1 MLDSHLGVPDAV
13 PEADAWRTG
22 SYLASMD
29 RALLLFDFDP
39 AGSVL
44 STNANFLAA
53 MGYASDEA
61 LTLRHDMLCDSMDE
75 GKGIASA
82 EQIWA
87 RLRRGEHF
95 SGTCRYRRR
104 NGGALWIEATY
115 LPQINPAGEVER
127 ISVVSRKS
135 IADAERQ
142 EEVRLL
148 LLGINE
154 TGNAVA
160 VSGPD
165 GRIVYVNE
173 GFHRMLGFGRADAVN
188 QELGE
193 LLAGGRPDGGTREEL
208 DRRIA
213 CREGYHKDVLVYDRA
228 GKPLWVSVMAN
239 SVFDERGTLVNVV
252 DVLTDITPTKVHE
265 VLQRRVLQAM
275 VNEASVT
282 EVMNMVC
289 REVER
294 LAPEVLTTVLRV
306 DDAGRLRPLAA
317 PSLPPA
323 FSDALDGEPI
333 GPQCGA
339 CGTSAFLGR
348 PVIVP
353 DIATDPLWD
362 GYRHLPLPD
371 DIKSCWSSPIK
382 SSDGRVIG
390 TFGFYFRERRLP
402 DDFHH
407 RLVDVCVY
415 LCALAL
421 EREEARA
428 RIRQL
433 AFYDELTGL
442 PNRNLL
448 LAQSEQAI
456 ARAEAERKRVAVL
469 FLDLDRFKQVN
480 DTLGHPIGD
489 ALLREVALRLRR
501 LARATDIV
509 GRLSGDEFVM
519 LLPDFEHG
527 RLTAAAE
534 HILVALAQP
543 FGVGGITLNPSV
555 SIGISVFPENGR
567 DMDTLLRHADMAMYQ
582 AKTAGRNRIS
592 FFSAEM
598 NRQAQERLAL
608 EAALRDALEGRA
620 LRLHYQPQV
629 GLRNGSLYGVEALAR
644 WRHPTLGEISPARF
658 VPLAEECGLIGD
670 LGDWA
675 LREACSQLATWRHN
689 GLRVPSVSVNLS
701 ATNFHNLNLPRMI
714 AATLAEFGLA
724 PGDLMLEITEGV
736 VLDATAG
743 TLRTIAELHR
753 LGVRLSMDDFGTG
766 YSSLGHLRRLIVD
779 ELKLDRSFVQG
790 LESDD
795 AARALTSAVIRIGES
810 LSLPVVAEGIE
821 NEEQRRFLI
830 EQGCAVGTSGS
841 LNARAGRVPPLCR
854 SRQAAP
860 LGARGPAP
868 LHAFPTGCQSR
879 QFVPI

>member
-1 MLDSHLGVPDAV
+1 MLDSYPGVTGERPQGA
-13 PEADAWRTG
+13 AWHSGT
-22 SYLASMD
+22 YLAAMD
-29 RALLLFDFDP
+29 RALLLFDFDS
-39 AGSVL
+39 AGSL
-44 STNANFLAA
+44 LNANANFLAL
-53 MGYASDEA
+53 MGYAREEA
-61 LTLRHDMLCDSMDE
+61 LDLRHDMLCDSMDE
-75 GKGIASA
+75 GKGIVGG
-82 EQIWA
+82 EQVWA
-87 RLRRGEHF
+87 RLLGGKHF
-95 SGTCRYRRR
+95 TGTCRYRKRD
-104 NGGALWIEATY
+104 GGFVWIEATY
-115 LPQINPAGEVER
+115 MPIADESGEVVR
-127 ISVVSRKS
+127 ISIISRKS
-135 IADAERQ
+135 IADADRQ
-142 EEVRLL
+142 EEIRLL

-160 VSGPD
+160 VSGRD
-165 GRIVYVNE
+165 GRIVFVND
-173 GFHRMLGFGRADAVN
+173 GFQRMLGFSRADAVN

-193 LLAGGRPDGGTREEL
+193 LLAGGRADGGTHEEL
-208 DRRIA
+208 GRRIA

-228 GKPLWVSVMAN
+228 GRPLWVSVMAN
-239 SVFDERGTLVNVV
+239 SVFDERGALVNIV

-275 VNEASVT
+275 VNEASVV

-294 LAPEVLTTVLRV
+294 LAPEVAASVLRV
-306 DDAGRLRPLAA
+306 DDAGLLRPLAA
-317 PSLPPA
+317 PSLPQA
-323 FSDALDGEPI
+323 YGEALDGVAI
-333 GPQCGA
+333 GPQVGA

-353 DIATDPLWD
+353 DISTDPLWD
-362 GYRHLPLPD
+362 DYRHLPLPE
-371 DIKSCWSSPIK
+371 DIKACWSSPIK

-390 TFGFYFRERRLP
+390 TFAFYFRERRLP

-448 LAQSEQAI
+448 LAQAEQAI
-456 ARAEAERKRVAVL
+456 ARAEPERKRVAVL

-489 ALLREVALRLRR
+489 ALLRDVAQRLRR
-501 LARATDIV
+501 LARASDIV

-519 LLPDFEHG
+519 LMPDFEHG

-534 HILVALAQP
+534 HVLVALAQP
-543 FGVGGITLNPSV
+543 FSVGGITLNPSV

-608 EAALRDALEGRA
+608 EAALRDALEDKA

-629 GLRNGSLYGVEALAR
+629 GLEDGHLYGVEALAR
-644 WRHPTLGEISPARF
+644 WRHPALGDISPARF

-675 LREACSQLATWRHN
+675 VREACSQLAVWRAK
-689 GLRVPSVSVNLS
+689 GLQVPSVSVNLS

-714 AATLAEFGLA
+714 ETTLAEFGLA
-724 PGDLMLEITEGV
+724 AADLMLEITEGV

-810 LSLPVVAEGIE
+810 LSLPVVAEGVE

-830 EQGCAVGTSGS
+830 EQGCA
-841 LNARAGRVPPLCR
+841 AGQGFLFSPPLPA
-854 SRQAAP
+854 SD
-860 LGARGPAP
+860 LEEWLRGRP
-868 LHAFPTGCQSR
+868 
-879 QFVPI
+879 

>member
-1 MLDSHLGVPDAV
+1 MLDTQASVSSAGPQGAAWH
-13 PEADAWRTG
+13 ADN
-22 SYLASMD
+22 YLASMD
-29 RALLLFDFDP
+29 RALLLFDFDTDG
-39 AGSVL
+39 AL
-44 STNANFLAA
+44 LNANANFLAA
-53 MGYASDEA
+53 VGYTLDEA
-61 LTLRHDMLCDSMDE
+61 LLLRHDMLCDSVDD
-75 GKGIASA
+75 GKGIASG
-82 EQIWA
+82 EQVWA
-87 RLRRGEHF
+87 RLRRGVHF
-95 SGTCRYRRR
+95 SGTCRYRMKD
-104 NGGALWIEATY
+104 GGSLWIEATY
-115 LPQINPAGEVER
+115 LPLPGVDGLTARV
-127 ISVVSRKS
+127 SVVSRKS

-142 EEVRLL
+142 EEIRLL

-160 VSGPD
+160 VSGSD
-165 GRIVYVNE
+165 GRIVYVND
-173 GFHRMLGFGRADAVN
+173 GFQRMLGFARGDALQ

-213 CREGYHKDVLVYDRA
+213 CREGFHKDVLVYDRC

-239 SVFDERGTLVNVV
+239 SVFDDRGTLVNIV

-275 VNEASVT
+275 VNEASVV

-294 LAPEVLTTVLRV
+294 LAPEVAASVLRV
-306 DDAGRLRPLAA
+306 DDTGHLRPLAA
-317 PSLPPA
+317 PSMPEA
-323 FSDALDGEPI
+323 YSNALDGVKI
-333 GPQCGA
+333 GPQVGA

-362 GYRHLPLPD
+362 DYRHLPLPD
-371 DIKSCWSSPIK
+371 DIKACWSSPIK

-448 LAQSEQAI
+448 LAQAEQAI
-456 ARAEAERKRVAVL
+456 ARAEPERKRVAVL

-480 DTLGHPIGD
+480 DTLGHPVGD
-489 ALLREVALRLRR
+489 ALLRDVAQRLRR
-501 LARATDIV
+501 LARASDIV

-519 LLPDFEHG
+519 LMPDFEHG

-534 HILVALAQP
+534 HVLVALAQP
-543 FGVGGITLNPSV
+543 FTVGGITLNPSV

-608 EAALRDALEGRA
+608 EAALRDALEAKA

-629 GLRNGSLYGVEALAR
+629 GLKNGSLYGVEALAR
-644 WRHPTLGEISPARF
+644 WRHPTLGDISPVRF

-675 LREACSQLATWRHN
+675 LREACSQLAIWRNN

-724 PGDLMLEITEGV
+724 PADLMLEITEGV

-810 LSLPVVAEGIE
+810 LSLPVVAEGVE

-830 EQGCAVGTSGS
+830 EQGCA
-841 LNARAGRVPPLCR
+841 AGQGFLFSPPLP
-854 SRQAAP
+854 AEE
-860 LGARGPAP
+860 LEEWLRG
-868 LHAFPTGCQSR
+868 R
-879 QFVPI
+879 

>member
-1 MLDSHLGVPDAV
+1 MLDSYPGVTGERPQGA
-13 PEADAWRTG
+13 AWHSGT
-22 SYLASMD
+22 YLAAMD

-39 AGSVL
+39 AGSL
-44 STNANFLAA
+44 LNANANFLAL
-53 MGYASDEA
+53 MGYAREEA
-61 LTLRHDMLCDSMDE
+61 LDLRHDMLCDSMDE
-75 GKGIASA
+75 GKGIVGG
-82 EQIWA
+82 EQVWA
-87 RLRRGEHF
+87 RLLGGKHF
-95 SGTCRYRRR
+95 TGTCRYRKRD
-104 NGGALWIEATY
+104 GGFVWIEATY
-115 LPQINPAGEVER
+115 MPIADESGEVVR
-127 ISVVSRKS
+127 ISIISRKS
-135 IADAERQ
+135 IADADRQ
-142 EEVRLL
+142 EEIRLL

-160 VSGPD
+160 VSGRD
-165 GRIVYVNE
+165 GRIVFVND
-173 GFHRMLGFGRADAVN
+173 GFQRMLGFSRADAVN
-188 QELGE
+188 QDLGE
-193 LLAGGRPDGGTREEL
+193 LLAGGRADGGTHEEL
-208 DRRIA
+208 GRRIA

-228 GKPLWVSVMAN
+228 GRPLWVSVMAN
-239 SVFDERGTLVNVV
+239 SVFDERGALANIV

-275 VNEASVT
+275 VNEASVV

-294 LAPEVLTTVLRV
+294 LAPEVAASVLRV
-306 DDAGRLRPLAA
+306 DDAGLLRPLAA
-317 PSLPPA
+317 PSLPQA
-323 FSDALDGEPI
+323 YGEALDGVAI
-333 GPQCGA
+333 GPQVGA

-353 DIATDPLWD
+353 DISTDPLWD
-362 GYRHLPLPD
+362 DYRHLPLPE
-371 DIKSCWSSPIK
+371 DIKACWSSPIK

-390 TFGFYFRERRLP
+390 TFAFYFRERRLP

-448 LAQSEQAI
+448 LAQAEQAI
-456 ARAEAERKRVAVL
+456 ARAEPERKRVAVL

-489 ALLREVALRLRR
+489 ALLRDVAQRLRR
-501 LARATDIV
+501 LARASDIV

-519 LLPDFEHG
+519 LMPDFEHG

-534 HILVALAQP
+534 HVLVALAQP
-543 FGVGGITLNPSV
+543 FSVGGITLNPSV

-608 EAALRDALEGRA
+608 EAALRDALEDKA

-629 GLRNGSLYGVEALAR
+629 GLEDGHLYGVEALAR
-644 WRHPTLGEISPARF
+644 WRHPALGDISPARF

-675 LREACSQLATWRHN
+675 VREACSQLAVWRAK
-689 GLRVPSVSVNLS
+689 GLQVPSVSVNLS

-714 AATLAEFGLA
+714 ETTLAEFGLA
-724 PGDLMLEITEGV
+724 AADLMLEITEGV

-810 LSLPVVAEGIE
+810 LSLPVVAEGVE

-830 EQGCAVGTSGS
+830 EQGCA
-841 LNARAGRVPPLCR
+841 AGQGFLFSPPLP
-854 SRQAAP
+854 AGD
-860 LGARGPAP
+860 LEEWLRGRP
-868 LHAFPTGCQSR
+868 
-879 QFVPI
+879 

>member
-1 MLDSHLGVPDAV
+1 MLDSHPGLSAAGPQGA
-13 PEADAWRTG
+13 AWSTG
-22 SYLASMD
+22 NYLTSMD
-29 RALLLFDFDP
+29 RALLLFDFDV
-39 AGSVL
+39 AGFL
-44 STNANFLAA
+44 SNANENFLAA
-53 MGYASDEA
+53 VEYSREEA
-61 LTLRHDMLCDSMDE
+61 LALRHDMLCDSLDE
-75 GKGIASA
+75 GKGIVGG
-82 EQIWA
+82 EQVWA
-87 RLRRGEHF
+87 RLLGGGHF
-95 SGTCRYRRR
+95 SGTCRYRTKA
-104 NGGALWIEATY
+104 GGFLWIEATY
-115 LPQINPAGEVER
+115 LPIRDEAGEVAR
-127 ISVVSRKS
+127 ITVISRRS

-142 EEVRLL
+142 EEIRLL

-160 VSGPD
+160 VSGRD
-165 GRIVYVNE
+165 GRVVYVND
-173 GFHRMLGFGRADAVN
+173 GFQRMLGFSRGDAVD

-193 LLAGGRPDGGTREEL
+193 LLAGGRQDGGTREEL

-228 GKPLWVSVMAN
+228 GRPLWVSVMAN
-239 SVFDERGTLVNVV
+239 SVFDDRGALVNIV

-275 VNEASVT
+275 VNEASVV

-294 LAPEVLTTVLRV
+294 LAPEVAASVLRV
-306 DDAGRLRPLAA
+306 DDAGLLRPLAA
-317 PSLPPA
+317 PSLPA
-323 FSDALDGEPI
+323 AYADALDGAAI
-333 GPQCGA
+333 GPQVGA

-362 GYRHLPLPD
+362 GYRDLPLPE
-371 DIKSCWSSPIK
+371 DIKACWSSPIK

-390 TFGFYFRERRLP
+390 TFAFYFRERRLP

-448 LAQSEQAI
+448 LAQAEQAI
-456 ARAEAERKRVAVL
+456 ARAEPERKRVAVL

-489 ALLREVALRLRR
+489 ALLRDVAQRLRR
-501 LARATDIV
+501 LARASDIV

-519 LLPDFEHG
+519 LMPDFEHG

-534 HILVALAQP
+534 HVLVALAQP
-543 FGVGGITLNPSV
+543 FSVGGITLNPSV

-608 EAALRDALEGRA
+608 EAALRDALEAKA

-629 GLRNGSLYGVEALAR
+629 GLKNGTLYGVEALAR
-644 WRHPTLGEISPARF
+644 WRHPTLGDISPARF
-658 VPLAEECGLIGD
+658 VPLAEECGLIGG

-675 LREACSQLATWRHN
+675 LREACSQLAVWRGK

-714 AATLAEFGLA
+714 EAILAEFGLA
-724 PGDLMLEITEGV
+724 PADLMLEITEGV

-810 LSLPVVAEGIE
+810 LSLPVVAEGVE

-830 EQGCAVGTSGS
+830 EQGCA
-841 LNARAGRVPPLCR
+841 AGQGFLFSPPLP
-854 SRQAAP
+854 ADD
-860 LGARGPAP
+860 LEEWLRGRP
-868 LHAFPTGCQSR
+868 
-879 QFVPI
+879 

>member
-1 MLDSHLGVPDAV
+1 MLDTQASVSSAGPQGAAWH
-13 PEADAWRTG
+13 ADN
-22 SYLASMD
+22 YLASMD
-29 RALLLFDFDP
+29 RALLLFDFDTDG
-39 AGSVL
+39 AL
-44 STNANFLAA
+44 LNANANFLAA
-53 MGYASDEA
+53 VGYTLDEA
-61 LTLRHDMLCDSMDE
+61 LLLRHDMLCDSVDD
-75 GKGIASA
+75 GKGIASG
-82 EQIWA
+82 EQVWA
-87 RLRRGEHF
+87 RLRRGKHF
-95 SGTCRYRRR
+95 SGTCRYRMKD
-104 NGGALWIEATY
+104 GGSLWIEATY
-115 LPQINPAGEVER
+115 LPLPGDDGLTARV
-127 ISVVSRKS
+127 SVVSRKS

-142 EEVRLL
+142 EEIRLL

-160 VSGPD
+160 VSGSD
-165 GRIVYVNE
+165 GRIVYVND
-173 GFHRMLGFGRADAVN
+173 GFQRMLGFARGDALQ

-213 CREGYHKDVLVYDRA
+213 CREGFHKDVLVYDRC

-239 SVFDERGTLVNVV
+239 SVFDDRGTLVNIV

-275 VNEASVT
+275 VNEASVV

-294 LAPEVLTTVLRV
+294 LAPEVAATVLRV
-306 DDAGRLRPLAA
+306 DDTGHLRPLAS
-317 PSLPPA
+317 PSMPEA
-323 FSDALDGEPI
+323 YSNALDGVKI
-333 GPQCGA
+333 GPQVGA

-362 GYRHLPLPD
+362 DYRHLPLPD
-371 DIKSCWSSPIK
+371 DIKACWSSPIK

-448 LAQSEQAI
+448 LAQAEQAI
-456 ARAEAERKRVAVL
+456 ARAEPERKRVAVL

-480 DTLGHPIGD
+480 DTLGHPVGD
-489 ALLREVALRLRR
+489 ALLRDVAQRLRR
-501 LARATDIV
+501 LARASDIV

-519 LLPDFEHG
+519 LMPDFEHG

-534 HILVALAQP
+534 HVLVALAQP
-543 FGVGGITLNPSV
+543 FTVGGITLNPSV

-608 EAALRDALEGRA
+608 EAALRDALEAKA

-629 GLRNGSLYGVEALAR
+629 GLKNGSLYGVEALAR
-644 WRHPTLGEISPARF
+644 WRHPTLGDISPVRF

-675 LREACSQLATWRHN
+675 LREACSQLAIWRNN

-724 PGDLMLEITEGV
+724 PADLMLEITEGV

-810 LSLPVVAEGIE
+810 LSLPVVAEGVE

-830 EQGCAVGTSGS
+830 EQGCA
-841 LNARAGRVPPLCR
+841 AGQGFLFSPPLP
-854 SRQAAP
+854 AEE
-860 LGARGPAP
+860 LEEWLRG
-868 LHAFPTGCQSR
+868 R
-879 QFVPI
+879 

>member
-1 MLDSHLGVPDAV
+1 MLDSHVSVSSAG
-13 PEADAWRTG
+13 PEGAAWHVG
-22 SYLASMD
+22 NYLTSMD
-29 RALLLFDFDP
+29 QALLLFDFD
-39 AGSVL
+39 ASGSL
-44 STNANFLAA
+44 LNANANFLAA
-53 MGYASDEA
+53 VGYTSEEA

-75 GKGIASA
+75 GKGLASG
-82 EQIWA
+82 ERIWT

-95 SGTCRYRRR
+95 SGTCRYRKKD
-104 NGGALWIEATY
+104 GGSLWIEATY
-115 LPQINPAGEVER
+115 LPLRDDGGDIAR
-127 ISVVSRKS
+127 ISVISRKS

-142 EEVRLL
+142 EEIRLL

-160 VSGPD
+160 VSGSD
-165 GRIVYVNE
+165 GRIVYVND
-173 GFHRMLGFGRADAVN
+173 GFQRMLGFGRGDALH

-213 CREGYHKDVLVYDRA
+213 CREGYHKDVLVYDRG

-239 SVFDERGTLVNVV
+239 SVFDDRGTLVNIV

-275 VNEASVT
+275 VNEASVV

-294 LAPEVLTTVLRV
+294 LAPEVVATVLRV
-306 DDAGRLRPLAA
+306 DDAGQLRQLAA
-317 PSLPPA
+317 PSMPA
-323 FSDALDGEPI
+323 SYADALDGLKV
-333 GPQCGA
+333 GPQSGA

-362 GYRHLPLPD
+362 DYRHLPLPED
-371 DIKSCWSSPIK
+371 VKACWSSPIK

-390 TFGFYFRERRLP
+390 TFCFYFRERRLP

-448 LAQSEQAI
+448 LAQAEQAI
-456 ARAEAERKRVAVL
+456 ARAEPERKRVAVL

-489 ALLREVALRLRR
+489 ALLRDVAQRLRR
-501 LARATDIV
+501 LARASDIV

-519 LLPDFEHG
+519 MMPDFEHG

-543 FGVGGITLNPSV
+543 FSVGGVTLNPSV

-608 EAALRDALEGRA
+608 EAALRDALEAKA

-629 GLRNGSLYGVEALAR
+629 GLKNGSLYGVEALAR
-644 WRHPTLGEISPARF
+644 WRHPTLGDISPARF

-675 LREACSQLATWRHN
+675 LREACSQLAVWRSN

-724 PGDLMLEITEGV
+724 PADLMLEITEGV

-810 LSLPVVAEGIE
+810 LSLPVVAEGVE

-830 EQGCAVGTSGS
+830 EQGCA
-841 LNARAGRVPPLCR
+841 AGQGFLFSPPLP
-854 SRQAAP
+854 AKD
-860 LGARGPAP
+860 LEEWLRG
-868 LHAFPTGCQSR
+868 R
-879 QFVPI
+879 I

>member
-1 MLDSHLGVPDAV
+1 MKPDQLLSGMEPHMLDSYPGVTDERPQGA
-13 PEADAWRTG
+13 AWHPGT
-22 SYLASMD
+22 YLASMD
-29 RALLLFDFDP
+29 RALLLFDFNP
-39 AGSVL
+39 AGSL
-44 STNANFLAA
+44 LNANANFLALV
-53 MGYASDEA
+53 GYAREEA
-61 LTLRHDMLCDSMDE
+61 LALRHDMLCDSMDE
-75 GKGIASA
+75 GKGIVGG
-82 EQIWA
+82 EQVWA
-87 RLRRGEHF
+87 RLLGGKHF
-95 SGTCRYRRR
+95 TGTCRYRKKD
-104 NGGALWIEATY
+104 GGFVWIEATY
-115 LPQINPAGEVER
+115 MPIAGEAGEVVR
-127 ISVVSRKS
+127 ISVISRKS
-135 IADAERQ
+135 IADADRQ
-142 EEVRLL
+142 EEIRLL

-160 VSGPD
+160 VSGKD
-165 GRIVYVNE
+165 GRILYVND
-173 GFHRMLGFGRADAVN
+173 GFQRMLGFARGDAVN

-208 DRRIA
+208 GRRIA

-228 GKPLWVSVMAN
+228 GRPLWVSVMAN
-239 SVFDERGTLVNVV
+239 SVFDERGALVNIV

-275 VNEASVT
+275 VNEASVV

-294 LAPEVLTTVLRV
+294 LAPEVAASVLRV
-306 DDAGRLRPLAA
+306 DDAGLLRPLAA
-317 PSLPPA
+317 PSLPQA
-323 FSDALDGEPI
+323 YTDALDGVAI
-333 GPQCGA
+333 GPQAGA

-353 DIATDPLWD
+353 DISTDPLWD
-362 GYRHLPLPD
+362 DYRHLPLPD
-371 DIKSCWSSPIK
+371 DVKACWSSPIK

-448 LAQSEQAI
+448 LAQAEQAI
-456 ARAEAERKRVAVL
+456 ARAEPERKRVAVL

-489 ALLREVALRLRR
+489 ALLRDVAQRLRR

-519 LLPDFEHG
+519 LMPDFEHG
-527 RLTAAAE
+527 RLTTAAE
-534 HILVALAQP
+534 HVLVALAQP
-543 FGVGGITLNPSV
+543 FSVGGITLNPSV

-608 EAALRDALEGRA
+608 EAALRDALEAKA

-629 GLRNGSLYGVEALAR
+629 GLKNGQLYGVEALAR
-644 WRHPTLGEISPARF
+644 WRHPTLGDISPARF

-675 LREACSQLATWRHN
+675 VHEACSQLAVWRAK

-701 ATNFHNLNLPRMI
+701 ATNFHNLNLPRLI
-714 AATLAEFGLA
+714 EATLAEFGLA
-724 PGDLMLEITEGV
+724 AADLMLEITEGV

-810 LSLPVVAEGIE
+810 LSLPVVAEGVE

-830 EQGCAVGTSGS
+830 EQG
-841 LNARAGRVPPLCR
+841 
-854 SRQAAP
+854 
-860 LGARGPAP
+860 
-868 LHAFPTGCQSR
+868 
-879 QFVPI
+879 

>member
-1 MLDSHLGVPDAV
+1 MLDSYPGVTDERPQGG
-13 PEADAWRTG
+13 AWHPGT
-22 SYLASMD
+22 YLASMD
-29 RALLLFDFDP
+29 RALLLFDFNP
-39 AGSVL
+39 AGSL
-44 STNANFLAA
+44 LNANANFLALVGHA
-53 MGYASDEA
+53 REEA
-61 LTLRHDMLCDSMDE
+61 LALRHDMLCDSMDE
-75 GKGIASA
+75 GKGIVGG
-82 EQIWA
+82 EQVWA
-87 RLRRGEHF
+87 RLLGGKHF
-95 SGTCRYRRR
+95 TGTCRYRKSD
-104 NGGALWIEATY
+104 GGFVWIEATY
-115 LPQINPAGEVER
+115 MPIADEAGEVVR
-127 ISVVSRKS
+127 ISVISRKS
-135 IADAERQ
+135 IADADRQ

-160 VSGPD
+160 VSGKD
-165 GRIVYVNE
+165 GRIVYVND
-173 GFHRMLGFGRADAVN
+173 GFHRMLGFARGDAVN

-193 LLAGGRPDGGTREEL
+193 LLAGGRQDGGTREEL

-228 GKPLWVSVMAN
+228 GRPLWVSVMAN
-239 SVFDERGTLVNVV
+239 SVFDERGALVNIV

-275 VNEASVT
+275 VNEASVV

-289 REVER
+289 REVEH
-294 LAPEVLTTVLRV
+294 LAPEVAASVLRV
-306 DDAGRLRPLAA
+306 DDAGLLRPLAA
-317 PSLPPA
+317 PSLPQA
-323 FSDALDGEPI
+323 FADALDGVAI
-333 GPQCGA
+333 GPQAGA

-353 DIATDPLWD
+353 DISTDPLWD
-362 GYRHLPLPD
+362 DYRHLPLPE
-371 DIKSCWSSPIK
+371 DIKACWSSPIK

-448 LAQSEQAI
+448 LAQAEQAI
-456 ARAEAERKRVAVL
+456 ARAEPERKRVAVL

-489 ALLREVALRLRR
+489 ALLRDVAQRLRR
-501 LARATDIV
+501 LARAADIV

-519 LLPDFEHG
+519 LMPDFEHG

-534 HILVALAQP
+534 HVLVALAQP
-543 FGVGGITLNPSV
+543 FSVGGITLNPSV

-608 EAALRDALEGRA
+608 EAALRDALEAKA

-629 GLRNGSLYGVEALAR
+629 GLENGHLYGVEALAR
-644 WRHPTLGEISPARF
+644 WRHPTLGDISPARF

-675 LREACSQLATWRHN
+675 VREACSQLAVWRTK
-689 GLRVPSVSVNLS
+689 GLQVPSVSVNLS

-714 AATLAEFGLA
+714 EATLTEFGLA
-724 PGDLMLEITEGV
+724 AADLMLEITEGV

-810 LSLPVVAEGIE
+810 LSLPVVAEGVE

-830 EQGCAVGTSGS
+830 EQGCA
-841 LNARAGRVPPLCR
+841 AGQGFLFSPPLP
-854 SRQAAP
+854 AGD
-860 LGARGPAP
+860 LEEWLRGRP
-868 LHAFPTGCQSR
+868 
-879 QFVPI
+879 

>member
-160 VSGPD
+160 VSG
-165 GRIVYVNE
+165 GRP
-173 GFHRMLGFGRADAVN
+173 HRLRQRGLSPHARLRPRRRVN

-362 GYRHLPLPD
+362 GYRHLPLPE

-810 LSLPVVAEGIE
+810 LSLPVVAEGS
-821 NEEQRRFLI
+821 R
-830 EQGCAVGTSGS
+830 TKSSGAS
-841 LNARAGRVPPLCR
+841 
-854 SRQAAP
+854 
-860 LGARGPAP
+860 
-868 LHAFPTGCQSR
+868 
-879 QFVPI
+879 

>member
-1 MLDSHLGVPDAV
+1 MLDSYPGVTGERPQGA
-13 PEADAWRTG
+13 AWHSGT
-22 SYLASMD
+22 YLAAMD

-39 AGSVL
+39 AGSL
-44 STNANFLAA
+44 LNANANFLAL
-53 MGYASDEA
+53 MGYAHEEA
-61 LTLRHDMLCDSMDE
+61 LDLRHDMLCDSMDE
-75 GKGIASA
+75 GKGIVGG
-82 EQIWA
+82 EQVWA
-87 RLRRGEHF
+87 RLLGGKHF
-95 SGTCRYRRR
+95 TGTCRYRKRD
-104 NGGALWIEATY
+104 GGFVWIEATY
-115 LPQINPAGEVER
+115 MPIADESGEVVR
-127 ISVVSRKS
+127 ISIISRKS
-135 IADAERQ
+135 IADADRQ
-142 EEVRLL
+142 EEIRLL

-160 VSGPD
+160 VSGRD
-165 GRIVYVNE
+165 GRIVFVND
-173 GFHRMLGFGRADAVN
+173 GFQRMLGFSRADAVN

-193 LLAGGRPDGGTREEL
+193 LLAGGRADGGTHEEL
-208 DRRIA
+208 GRRIA

-228 GKPLWVSVMAN
+228 GRPLWVSVMAN
-239 SVFDERGTLVNVV
+239 SVFDERGALVNIV

-275 VNEASVT
+275 VNEASVV

-294 LAPEVLTTVLRV
+294 LAPEVAASVLRV
-306 DDAGRLRPLAA
+306 DDAGLLRPLAA
-317 PSLPPA
+317 PSLPQA
-323 FSDALDGEPI
+323 YGEALDGVAI
-333 GPQCGA
+333 GPQVGA

-353 DIATDPLWD
+353 DISTDPLWD
-362 GYRHLPLPD
+362 DYRHLPLPE
-371 DIKSCWSSPIK
+371 DIKACWSSPIK

-390 TFGFYFRERRLP
+390 TFAFYFRERRLP

-448 LAQSEQAI
+448 LAQAEQAI
-456 ARAEAERKRVAVL
+456 ARAEPERKRVAVL

-489 ALLREVALRLRR
+489 ALLRDVAQRLRR
-501 LARATDIV
+501 LARASDIV

-519 LLPDFEHG
+519 LMPDFEHG

-534 HILVALAQP
+534 HVLVALAQP
-543 FGVGGITLNPSV
+543 FSVGGITLNPSV

-608 EAALRDALEGRA
+608 EAALRDALEDKA

-629 GLRNGSLYGVEALAR
+629 GLEDGHLYGVEALAR
-644 WRHPTLGEISPARF
+644 WRHPALGDISPARF

-675 LREACSQLATWRHN
+675 VREACSQLAVWRAK
-689 GLRVPSVSVNLS
+689 GLQVPSVSVNLS

-714 AATLAEFGLA
+714 ETTLAEFGLA
-724 PGDLMLEITEGV
+724 AADLMLEITEGV

-810 LSLPVVAEGIE
+810 LSLPVVAEGVE

-830 EQGCAVGTSGS
+830 EQGCA
-841 LNARAGRVPPLCR
+841 AGQGFLFSPPLPA
-854 SRQAAP
+854 SD
-860 LGARGPAP
+860 LEEWLRGRP
-868 LHAFPTGCQSR
+868 
-879 QFVPI
+879 

>member
-1 MLDSHLGVPDAV
+1 MLDTHVSVSSAGPQGA
-13 PEADAWRTG
+13 AWHAG
-22 SYLASMD
+22 NYLTSMD
-29 RALLLFDFDP
+29 RALLLFDFD
-39 AGSVL
+39 ADGSL
-44 STNANFLAA
+44 LNANANFLAA
-53 MGYASDEA
+53 VGYTREEA
-61 LTLRHDMLCDSMDE
+61 LALRHDMLCDSMDE
-75 GKGIASA
+75 GKGIASG
-82 EQIWA
+82 EQIWT
-87 RLRRGEHF
+87 RLLQGEHF
-95 SGTCRYRRR
+95 SGTCRYRMK
-104 NGGALWIEATY
+104 NGGTLWIEATY
-115 LPQINPAGEVER
+115 MPLRNDEGDVAR
-127 ISVVSRKS
+127 ISVISRKS

-160 VSGPD
+160 VSGCD
-165 GRIVYVNE
+165 GRIVYVND
-173 GFHRMLGFGRADAVN
+173 GFQRMLGFARGDALH

-213 CREGYHKDVLVYDRA
+213 CREGFHKDVLVYDRG

-239 SVFDERGTLVNVV
+239 SVFDDRGTLVNVV

-275 VNEASVT
+275 VNEASVV

-294 LAPEVLTTVLRV
+294 LAPEVAATVLRV
-306 DDAGRLRPLAA
+306 DDTGHLRPLAA
-317 PSLPPA
+317 PSMPA
-323 FSDALDGEPI
+323 PYTDALDGVKI
-333 GPQCGA
+333 GPQAGA

-362 GYRHLPLPD
+362 DYRHLPLPED
-371 DIKSCWSSPIK
+371 VKACWSSPIK

-390 TFGFYFRERRLP
+390 TFCFYFRERRLP

-448 LAQSEQAI
+448 LAQAEQAV
-456 ARAEAERKRVAVL
+456 ARAEPERKRVAVL

-489 ALLREVALRLRR
+489 ALLRDVAQRLRR
-501 LARATDIV
+501 LARPADIV

-519 LLPDFEHG
+519 LMPDFEHG

-543 FGVGGITLNPSV
+543 FSVGGITLNPSV

-608 EAALRDALEGRA
+608 EAALRDALEAKA

-629 GLRNGSLYGVEALAR
+629 GLKNGSLYGVEALAR
-644 WRHPTLGEISPARF
+644 WRHPTLGDISPVRF

-675 LREACSQLATWRHN
+675 LREACSQLSIWRNN

-724 PGDLMLEITEGV
+724 PADLMLEITEGV

-810 LSLPVVAEGIE
+810 LSLPVVAEGVE

-830 EQGCAVGTSGS
+830 EQGCA
-841 LNARAGRVPPLCR
+841 AGQGFLFSPPLP
-854 SRQAAP
+854 AND
-860 LGARGPAP
+860 LEEWLRGRP
-868 LHAFPTGCQSR
+868 
-879 QFVPI
+879 

>member
-1 MLDSHLGVPDAV
+1 MLDTHVSVSSAGPQGA
-13 PEADAWRTG
+13 AWHAG
-22 SYLASMD
+22 NYLTSMD
-29 RALLLFDFDP
+29 RALLLFDFD
-39 AGSVL
+39 ADGSL
-44 STNANFLAA
+44 LNGNANFLAA
-53 MGYASDEA
+53 VGYTREEA
-61 LTLRHDMLCDSMDE
+61 LALRHDMLCDSMDE
-75 GKGIASA
+75 GKGIASG

-87 RLRRGEHF
+87 RLRNGDHF
-95 SGTCRYRRR
+95 SGTCRYRMK
-104 NGGALWIEATY
+104 NGGTLWIEATY
-115 LPQINPAGEVER
+115 LPLRNDEGDVAR
-127 ISVVSRKS
+127 ISIISRKS

-142 EEVRLL
+142 EEIRLL

-160 VSGPD
+160 VSGCD
-165 GRIVYVNE
+165 GRIVYVND
-173 GFHRMLGFGRADAVN
+173 GFQRMLGFARGDALN

-213 CREGYHKDVLVYDRA
+213 CREGFHKDVLVYDRG

-239 SVFDERGTLVNVV
+239 SVFDDRGTLVNVV

-275 VNEASVT
+275 VNEASVV

-294 LAPEVLTTVLRV
+294 LAPEVAATVLRV
-306 DDAGRLRPLAA
+306 DDTGHLRPLAA
-317 PSLPPA
+317 PSMPA
-323 FSDALDGEPI
+323 AYTDALDGVKI
-333 GPQCGA
+333 GPQAGA

-362 GYRHLPLPD
+362 EYRHLPLPED
-371 DIKSCWSSPIK
+371 VKACWSSPIK

-390 TFGFYFRERRLP
+390 TFCFYFRERRLP

-448 LAQSEQAI
+448 LAQAEQAI
-456 ARAEAERKRVAVL
+456 ARAEPERKRVAVL

-489 ALLREVALRLRR
+489 ALLRDVAQRLRR
-501 LARATDIV
+501 LARPADIV

-519 LLPDFEHG
+519 LMPDFEHG

-543 FGVGGITLNPSV
+543 FSVGGITLNPSV

-608 EAALRDALEGRA
+608 EAALRDALEAKA

-629 GLRNGSLYGVEALAR
+629 GLKNGSLYGVEALAR
-644 WRHPTLGEISPARF
+644 WRHPTLGDISPVRF

-675 LREACSQLATWRHN
+675 VREACSQLSIWRNN

-724 PGDLMLEITEGV
+724 PADLMLEITEGV

-810 LSLPVVAEGIE
+810 LSLPVVAEGVE

-830 EQGCAVGTSGS
+830 EQRVRRGRDSCFRRRCRPMILRNGCG
-841 LNARAGRVPPLCR
+841 AGRR
-854 SRQAAP
+854 WR
-860 LGARGPAP
+860 R
-868 LHAFPTGCQSR
+868 
-879 QFVPI
+879 

>member
-1 MLDSHLGVPDAV
+1 MLDSHVSVSSAG
-13 PEADAWRTG
+13 PEGAAWHVG
-22 SYLASMD
+22 NYLTSMD
-29 RALLLFDFDP
+29 QALLLFDFD
-39 AGSVL
+39 ASGSL
-44 STNANFLAA
+44 LNANANFLAA
-53 MGYASDEA
+53 VGYTSEEA

-75 GKGIASA
+75 GKGLASG
-82 EQIWA
+82 ERIWT

-95 SGTCRYRRR
+95 SGTCRYSKKD
-104 NGGALWIEATY
+104 GDSLWIEATY
-115 LPQINPAGEVER
+115 LPLRDDGGDIAR
-127 ISVVSRKS
+127 ISVISRKS

-142 EEVRLL
+142 EEIRLL

-160 VSGPD
+160 VSGSD
-165 GRIVYVNE
+165 GRIVYVND
-173 GFHRMLGFGRADAVN
+173 GFQRMLGFGRGDALH

-213 CREGYHKDVLVYDRA
+213 CREGYHKDVLVYDRC

-239 SVFDERGTLVNVV
+239 SVFDDRGTLVNIV

-275 VNEASVT
+275 VNEASVV

-294 LAPEVLTTVLRV
+294 LAPEVVATVLRV
-306 DDAGRLRPLAA
+306 DDAGQLRQLAA
-317 PSLPPA
+317 PSMPA
-323 FSDALDGEPI
+323 AYADALDGLKV
-333 GPQCGA
+333 GPQSGA

-362 GYRHLPLPD
+362 DYRHLPLPD
-371 DIKSCWSSPIK
+371 DVKACWSSPIK

-390 TFGFYFRERRLP
+390 TFCFYFRERRLP

-448 LAQSEQAI
+448 LAQAEQAI
-456 ARAEAERKRVAVL
+456 ARAEPERKRVAVL

-489 ALLREVALRLRR
+489 ALLRDVAQRLRR
-501 LARATDIV
+501 LARASDIV

-519 LLPDFEHG
+519 MMPDFEHG

-543 FGVGGITLNPSV
+543 FSVGGVTLNPSV

-608 EAALRDALEGRA
+608 EAALRDALEAKA

-629 GLRNGSLYGVEALAR
+629 GLKNGSLYGVEALAR
-644 WRHPTLGEISPARF
+644 WRHPTLGDISPARF

-675 LREACSQLATWRHN
+675 LREACSQLAVWRSN

-724 PGDLMLEITEGV
+724 PADLMLEITEGV

-810 LSLPVVAEGIE
+810 LSLPVVAEGVE

-830 EQGCAVGTSGS
+830 EQGCA
-841 LNARAGRVPPLCR
+841 AGQGFLFSPPLP
-854 SRQAAP
+854 AKD
-860 LGARGPAP
+860 LEEWLRG
-868 LHAFPTGCQSR
+868 R
-879 QFVPI
+879 I

>member
-1 MLDSHLGVPDAV
+1 MLDSYPGVTDERPQGG
-13 PEADAWRTG
+13 AWHPGT
-22 SYLASMD
+22 YLASMD
-29 RALLLFDFDP
+29 RALLLFDFNP
-39 AGSVL
+39 AGSL
-44 STNANFLAA
+44 LNANANFLALV
-53 MGYASDEA
+53 GHVREEA
-61 LTLRHDMLCDSMDE
+61 LALRHDMLCDSMDE
-75 GKGIASA
+75 GKGIVGG
-82 EQIWA
+82 EQVWA
-87 RLRRGEHF
+87 RLLGGKHF
-95 SGTCRYRRR
+95 TGTCRYRKSD
-104 NGGALWIEATY
+104 GGFVWIEATY
-115 LPQINPAGEVER
+115 MPIADEAGEVVR
-127 ISVVSRKS
+127 ISVISRKS
-135 IADAERQ
+135 IADADRQ

-160 VSGPD
+160 VSGKD
-165 GRIVYVNE
+165 GRIVYVND
-173 GFHRMLGFGRADAVN
+173 GFHRMLGFARGDAVN

-193 LLAGGRPDGGTREEL
+193 LLAGGRQDGGTREEL

-228 GKPLWVSVMAN
+228 GRPLWVSVMAN
-239 SVFDERGTLVNVV
+239 SVFDERGALVNIV

-275 VNEASVT
+275 VNEASVV

-289 REVER
+289 REVEH
-294 LAPEVLTTVLRV
+294 LAPEVAASVLRV
-306 DDAGRLRPLAA
+306 DDAGLLRPLAA
-317 PSLPPA
+317 PSLPQA
-323 FSDALDGEPI
+323 FADALDGVAI
-333 GPQCGA
+333 GPQAGA

-353 DIATDPLWD
+353 DISTDPLWD
-362 GYRHLPLPD
+362 DYRHLPLPE
-371 DIKSCWSSPIK
+371 DIKACWSSPIK

-448 LAQSEQAI
+448 LAQAEQAI
-456 ARAEAERKRVAVL
+456 ARAEPERKRVAVL

-489 ALLREVALRLRR
+489 ALLRDVAQRLRR
-501 LARATDIV
+501 LARAADIV

-519 LLPDFEHG
+519 LMPDFEHG

-534 HILVALAQP
+534 HVLVALAQP
-543 FGVGGITLNPSV
+543 FSVGGITLNPSV

-608 EAALRDALEGRA
+608 EAALRDALEAKA

-629 GLRNGSLYGVEALAR
+629 GLENGHLYGVEALAR
-644 WRHPTLGEISPARF
+644 WRHPTLGDISPARF

-675 LREACSQLATWRHN
+675 VREACSQLAVWRTK
-689 GLRVPSVSVNLS
+689 GLQVPSVSVNLS

-714 AATLAEFGLA
+714 EATLTEFGLA
-724 PGDLMLEITEGV
+724 AADLMLEITEGV

-810 LSLPVVAEGIE
+810 LSLPVVAEGVE

-830 EQGCAVGTSGS
+830 EQGCA
-841 LNARAGRVPPLCR
+841 AGQGFLFSPPLP
-854 SRQAAP
+854 AGD
-860 LGARGPAP
+860 LEEWLRGRP
-868 LHAFPTGCQSR
+868 
-879 QFVPI
+879 

>member
-1 MLDSHLGVPDAV
+1 MLDTHVSVSSAGPQGA
-13 PEADAWRTG
+13 AWHAG
-22 SYLASMD
+22 NYLTSMD
-29 RALLLFDFDP
+29 RALLLFDFD
-39 AGSVL
+39 ADGSL
-44 STNANFLAA
+44 LNANANFLAA
-53 MGYASDEA
+53 VGYSREEA
-61 LTLRHDMLCDSMDE
+61 LALRHDMLCDSMDE
-75 GKGIASA
+75 GKGIASG
-82 EQIWA
+82 EQIWT
-87 RLRRGEHF
+87 RLRNGDHF
-95 SGTCRYRRR
+95 SGTCRYRMK
-104 NGGALWIEATY
+104 NGGTLWIEATY
-115 LPQINPAGEVER
+115 LPLRNDEGDVAR
-127 ISVVSRKS
+127 ISIISRKS

-142 EEVRLL
+142 EEIRLL

-160 VSGPD
+160 VSGCD
-165 GRIVYVNE
+165 GRIVYVND
-173 GFHRMLGFGRADAVN
+173 GFQRMLGFVRGDALN

-213 CREGYHKDVLVYDRA
+213 CREGFHKDVLVYDRG

-239 SVFDERGTLVNVV
+239 SVFDDRGTLVNVV

-275 VNEASVT
+275 VNEASVV

-294 LAPEVLTTVLRV
+294 LAPEVAATVLRV
-306 DDAGRLRPLAA
+306 DDTGNLRPLAA
-317 PSLPPA
+317 PSMPA
-323 FSDALDGEPI
+323 AYTDALDGVKI
-333 GPQCGA
+333 GPQAGA

-362 GYRHLPLPD
+362 DYRHLPLPED
-371 DIKSCWSSPIK
+371 VKACWSSPIK

-390 TFGFYFRERRLP
+390 TFCFYFRERRLP

-448 LAQSEQAI
+448 LAQAEQAI
-456 ARAEAERKRVAVL
+456 ARAEPERKRVAVL

-489 ALLREVALRLRR
+489 ALLRDVAQRLRR
-501 LARATDIV
+501 LARPADIV

-519 LLPDFEHG
+519 LMPDFEHG

-543 FGVGGITLNPSV
+543 FSVGGITLNPSV

-608 EAALRDALEGRA
+608 EAALRDALEAKA

-629 GLRNGSLYGVEALAR
+629 GLKNGSLYGVEALAR
-644 WRHPTLGEISPARF
+644 WRHPTLGDISPVRF

-675 LREACSQLATWRHN
+675 VREACSQLSIWRNN

-724 PGDLMLEITEGV
+724 PADLMLEITEGV

-810 LSLPVVAEGIE
+810 LSLPVVAEGVE

-830 EQGCAVGTSGS
+830 EQGCA
-841 LNARAGRVPPLCR
+841 AGQGFLFSPPLP
-854 SRQAAP
+854 AKD
-860 LGARGPAP
+860 LEEWLRGRP
-868 LHAFPTGCQSR
+868 
-879 QFVPI
+879 

>member
-1 MLDSHLGVPDAV
+1 MKPEQLYSGMEPLMLDSHVSVSSAG
-13 PEADAWRTG
+13 PEGAAWHVG
-22 SYLASMD
+22 NYLTSMD
-29 RALLLFDFDP
+29 QALLLFDFD
-39 AGSVL
+39 ASGSL
-44 STNANFLAA
+44 LNANANFLAA
-53 MGYASDEA
+53 VGYTSEEA

-75 GKGIASA
+75 GKGLASG
-82 EQIWA
+82 ERIWT

-95 SGTCRYRRR
+95 SGTCRYRKKD
-104 NGGALWIEATY
+104 GGSLWIEATY
-115 LPQINPAGEVER
+115 LPLRDDGGDIAR
-127 ISVVSRKS
+127 ISVISRKS

-142 EEVRLL
+142 EEIRLL

-160 VSGPD
+160 VSGSD
-165 GRIVYVNE
+165 GRIVYVND
-173 GFHRMLGFGRADAVN
+173 GFQRMLGFGRGDALH

-213 CREGYHKDVLVYDRA
+213 CREGYHKDVLVYDRG

-239 SVFDERGTLVNVV
+239 SVFDDRGTLVNIV

-275 VNEASVT
+275 VNEASVV

-294 LAPEVLTTVLRV
+294 LAPEVVATVLRV
-306 DDAGRLRPLAA
+306 DDAGQLRQLAA
-317 PSLPPA
+317 PSMPA
-323 FSDALDGEPI
+323 AYADALDGLKV
-333 GPQCGA
+333 GPQSGA

-362 GYRHLPLPD
+362 DYRHLPLPD
-371 DIKSCWSSPIK
+371 DVKACWSSPIK

-390 TFGFYFRERRLP
+390 TFCFYFRERRLP

-448 LAQSEQAI
+448 LAQAEQAI
-456 ARAEAERKRVAVL
+456 ARAEPERKRVAVL

-489 ALLREVALRLRR
+489 ALLRDVAQRLRR
-501 LARATDIV
+501 LARASDIV

-519 LLPDFEHG
+519 MMPDFEHG

-543 FGVGGITLNPSV
+543 FSVGGVTLNPSV

-608 EAALRDALEGRA
+608 EAALRDALEAKA

-629 GLRNGSLYGVEALAR
+629 GLKNGSLYGVEALAR
-644 WRHPTLGEISPARF
+644 WRHPTLGDISPARF

-675 LREACSQLATWRHN
+675 LREACSQLAVWRSN

-724 PGDLMLEITEGV
+724 PADLMLEITEGV

-810 LSLPVVAEGIE
+810 LSLPVVAEGVE

-830 EQGCAVGTSGS
+830 EQGCA
-841 LNARAGRVPPLCR
+841 AGQGFLFSPPLP
-854 SRQAAP
+854 AKD
-860 LGARGPAP
+860 LEEWLRG
-868 LHAFPTGCQSR
+868 R
-879 QFVPI
+879 I

>member
-1 MLDSHLGVPDAV
+1 MLDSYPGVTDERPQGA
-13 PEADAWRTG
+13 AWHPGT
-22 SYLASMD
+22 YLASMD
-29 RALLLFDFDP
+29 RALLLFDFNP
-39 AGSVL
+39 AGSL
-44 STNANFLAA
+44 LNANANFLALV
-53 MGYASDEA
+53 GYAREEA
-61 LTLRHDMLCDSMDE
+61 LALRHDMLCDSMDE
-75 GKGIASA
+75 GKGIVGG
-82 EQIWA
+82 EQVWA
-87 RLRRGEHF
+87 RLLGGKHF
-95 SGTCRYRRR
+95 TGTCRYRKKD
-104 NGGALWIEATY
+104 GGFVWIEATDM
-115 LPQINPAGEVER
+115 PIAGEAGEVVR
-127 ISVVSRKS
+127 ISVISRKS
-135 IADAERQ
+135 IADADRQ
-142 EEVRLL
+142 EEIRLL

-160 VSGPD
+160 VSGKD
-165 GRIVYVNE
+165 GRILYVND
-173 GFHRMLGFGRADAVN
+173 GFQRMLGFARGDAVN

-208 DRRIA
+208 GRRIA

-228 GKPLWVSVMAN
+228 GRPLWVSVMAN
-239 SVFDERGTLVNVV
+239 SVFDERGALVNIV

-275 VNEASVT
+275 VNEASVV

-294 LAPEVLTTVLRV
+294 LAPEVAASVLRV
-306 DDAGRLRPLAA
+306 DDAGLLRPLAA
-317 PSLPPA
+317 PSLPQA
-323 FSDALDGEPI
+323 YTDALDGVAI
-333 GPQCGA
+333 GPQAGA

-353 DIATDPLWD
+353 DISTDPLWD
-362 GYRHLPLPD
+362 DYRHLPLPD
-371 DIKSCWSSPIK
+371 DVKACWSSPIK

-448 LAQSEQAI
+448 LAQAEQAI
-456 ARAEAERKRVAVL
+456 ARAEPERKRVAVL

-489 ALLREVALRLRR
+489 ALLRDVAQRLRR

-519 LLPDFEHG
+519 LMPDFEHG
-527 RLTAAAE
+527 RLTTAAE
-534 HILVALAQP
+534 HVLVALAQP
-543 FGVGGITLNPSV
+543 FSVGGITLNPSV

-608 EAALRDALEGRA
+608 EAALRDALEAKA

-629 GLRNGSLYGVEALAR
+629 GLKNGQLYGVEALAR
-644 WRHPTLGEISPARF
+644 WRHPTLGDISPARF

-675 LREACSQLATWRHN
+675 VHEACSQLAVWRAK

-701 ATNFHNLNLPRMI
+701 ATNFHNLNLPRLI
-714 AATLAEFGLA
+714 EATLAEFGLA
-724 PGDLMLEITEGV
+724 AADLMLEITEGV

-810 LSLPVVAEGIE
+810 LSLPVVAEGVE

-830 EQGCAVGTSGS
+830 EQGCA
-841 LNARAGRVPPLCR
+841 AGQGFLFSPPLP
-854 SRQAAP
+854 AAD
-860 LGARGPAP
+860 LEEWLRGRP
-868 LHAFPTGCQSR
+868 
-879 QFVPI
+879 

>member
-1 MLDSHLGVPDAV
+1 MKPDQLLSGMEPHMLDSYPGVTDERPQGA
-13 PEADAWRTG
+13 AWHPGT
-22 SYLASMD
+22 YLASMD
-29 RALLLFDFDP
+29 RALLLFDFNP
-39 AGSVL
+39 AGSL
-44 STNANFLAA
+44 LNANANFLALV
-53 MGYASDEA
+53 GYAREEA
-61 LTLRHDMLCDSMDE
+61 LALRHDMLCDSMDE
-75 GKGIASA
+75 GKGIVGG
-82 EQIWA
+82 EQVWA
-87 RLRRGEHF
+87 RLLGGKHF
-95 SGTCRYRRR
+95 TGTCRYRKKD
-104 NGGALWIEATY
+104 GGFVWIEATY
-115 LPQINPAGEVER
+115 MPIAGEAGEVVR
-127 ISVVSRKS
+127 ISVISRKS
-135 IADAERQ
+135 IADADRQ
-142 EEVRLL
+142 EEIRLL

-160 VSGPD
+160 VSGKD
-165 GRIVYVNE
+165 GRILYVND
-173 GFHRMLGFGRADAVN
+173 GFQRMLGFARGDAVN

-208 DRRIA
+208 GRRIA

-228 GKPLWVSVMAN
+228 GRPLWVSVMAN
-239 SVFDERGTLVNVV
+239 SVFDERGALVNIV

-275 VNEASVT
+275 VNEASVV

-294 LAPEVLTTVLRV
+294 LAPEVAASVLRV
-306 DDAGRLRPLAA
+306 DDAGLLRPLAA
-317 PSLPPA
+317 PSLPQA
-323 FSDALDGEPI
+323 YTDALDGVAI
-333 GPQCGA
+333 GPQAGA

-353 DIATDPLWD
+353 DISTDPLWD
-362 GYRHLPLPD
+362 DYRHLPLPD
-371 DIKSCWSSPIK
+371 DVKACWSSPIK

-448 LAQSEQAI
+448 LAQAEQAI
-456 ARAEAERKRVAVL
+456 ARAEPERKRVAVL

-489 ALLREVALRLRR
+489 ALLRDVAQRLRR

-519 LLPDFEHG
+519 LMPDFEHG
-527 RLTAAAE
+527 RLTTAAE
-534 HILVALAQP
+534 HVLVALAQP
-543 FGVGGITLNPSV
+543 FSVGGITLNPSV

-608 EAALRDALEGRA
+608 EAALRDALEAKA

-629 GLRNGSLYGVEALAR
+629 GLKNGQLYGVEALAR
-644 WRHPTLGEISPARF
+644 WRHPTLGDISPARF

-675 LREACSQLATWRHN
+675 VHEACSQLAVWRAK

-701 ATNFHNLNLPRMI
+701 ATNFHNLNLPRLI
-714 AATLAEFGLA
+714 EATLAEFGLA
-724 PGDLMLEITEGV
+724 AADLMLEITEGV

-810 LSLPVVAEGIE
+810 LSLPVVAEGVE

-830 EQGCAVGTSGS
+830 EQGCA
-841 LNARAGRVPPLCR
+841 AGQGFLFSPPLP
-854 SRQAAP
+854 AAD
-860 LGARGPAP
+860 LEEWLRGRP
-868 LHAFPTGCQSR
+868 
-879 QFVPI
+879 

>member
-1 MLDSHLGVPDAV
+1 MKPEQLYSGMEPLMLDTQASVSSAGPQGAAWQ
-13 PEADAWRTG
+13 ADN
-22 SYLASMD
+22 YLASMD
-29 RALLLFDFDP
+29 RTLLLFDFD
-39 AGSVL
+39 ADGVL
-44 STNANFLAA
+44 LNANANFLAA
-53 MGYASDEA
+53 MGYTLEEA
-61 LTLRHDMLCDSMDE
+61 LRLRHDMLCDSMDE
-75 GKGIASA
+75 GKGIASG
-82 EQIWA
+82 EEVWA

-95 SGTCRYRRR
+95 SGTCRYRAQD
-104 NGGALWIEATY
+104 GASLWIEATY
-115 LPQINPAGEVER
+115 LPMAGDDGVTAR
-127 ISVVSRKS
+127 VSVVSRKS

-142 EEVRLL
+142 EEIRLL

-160 VSGPD
+160 VSGSD
-165 GRIVYVNE
+165 GRIVYVND
-173 GFHRMLGFGRADAVN
+173 GFQRMLGFARGDALH

-213 CREGYHKDVLVYDRA
+213 CREGFHKDVLVYDRC

-239 SVFDERGTLVNVV
+239 SVFDDRGTLVNIV

-275 VNEASVT
+275 VNEASVV

-294 LAPEVLTTVLRV
+294 LAPEVAATVLRV
-306 DDAGRLRPLAA
+306 DDTGHLRHLAA
-317 PSLPPA
+317 PSMPDA
-323 FSDALDGEPI
+323 YSNALDGVKI
-333 GPQCGA
+333 GPQVGA

-362 GYRHLPLPD
+362 EYRHLPLPD
-371 DIKSCWSSPIK
+371 DIKACWSSPIK

-448 LAQSEQAI
+448 LAQAEQAI
-456 ARAEAERKRVAVL
+456 ARAEPDRKRVAVL

-480 DTLGHPIGD
+480 DTLGHPVGD
-489 ALLREVALRLRR
+489 ALLRDVAQRLRR
-501 LARATDIV
+501 LARASDIV

-519 LLPDFEHG
+519 LMPDFEHG

-534 HILVALAQP
+534 HVLVALAQP
-543 FGVGGITLNPSV
+543 FSVGGITLNPSV

-608 EAALRDALEGRA
+608 EAALRDALEAKA

-629 GLRNGSLYGVEALAR
+629 GLKNGSLYGVEALAR
-644 WRHPTLGEISPARF
+644 WRHPTLGDISPARF

-675 LREACSQLATWRHN
+675 LREACSQLAIWRHN

-714 AATLAEFGLA
+714 AATLAEFGLLPA
-724 PGDLMLEITEGV
+724 DLMLEITEGV

-810 LSLPVVAEGIE
+810 LSLPVVAEGVE

-830 EQGCAVGTSGS
+830 EQGCA
-841 LNARAGRVPPLCR
+841 AGQGFLFSPPLP
-854 SRQAAP
+854 AEE
-860 LGARGPAP
+860 LEEWLRG
-868 LHAFPTGCQSR
+868 R
-879 QFVPI
+879 

>member
-1 MLDSHLGVPDAV
+1 MKPDQLLSGMEPHMLDSYPGVTDERPQGA
-13 PEADAWRTG
+13 AWHPGT
-22 SYLASMD
+22 YLASMD
-29 RALLLFDFDP
+29 RALLLFDFNP
-39 AGSVL
+39 AGSL
-44 STNANFLAA
+44 LNANANFLALV
-53 MGYASDEA
+53 GYAREEA
-61 LTLRHDMLCDSMDE
+61 LALRHDMLCDSMDE
-75 GKGIASA
+75 GKGIVGG
-82 EQIWA
+82 EQVWA
-87 RLRRGEHF
+87 RLLGGKHF
-95 SGTCRYRRR
+95 TGTCRYRKKD
-104 NGGALWIEATY
+104 GGFVWIEATY
-115 LPQINPAGEVER
+115 MPIAGEAGEVVR
-127 ISVVSRKS
+127 ISVISRKS
-135 IADAERQ
+135 IADADRQ
-142 EEVRLL
+142 EEIRLL

-160 VSGPD
+160 VSGKD
-165 GRIVYVNE
+165 GRILYVND
-173 GFHRMLGFGRADAVN
+173 GFQRMLGFARGDAVN

-208 DRRIA
+208 GRRIA

-228 GKPLWVSVMAN
+228 GRPLWVSVMAN
-239 SVFDERGTLVNVV
+239 SVFDERGALVNIV

-275 VNEASVT
+275 VNEASVV

-294 LAPEVLTTVLRV
+294 LAPEVAASVLRE
-306 DDAGRLRPLAA
+306 DDAGLLRPLAA
-317 PSLPPA
+317 PSLPQA
-323 FSDALDGEPI
+323 YTDALDGVAI
-333 GPQCGA
+333 GPQAGA

-353 DIATDPLWD
+353 DISTDPLWD
-362 GYRHLPLPD
+362 DYRHLPLPD
-371 DIKSCWSSPIK
+371 DVKACWSSPIK

-448 LAQSEQAI
+448 LAQAEQAI
-456 ARAEAERKRVAVL
+456 ARAEPERKRVAVL

-489 ALLREVALRLRR
+489 ALLRDVAQRLRR

-519 LLPDFEHG
+519 LMPDFEHG
-527 RLTAAAE
+527 RLTTAAE
-534 HILVALAQP
+534 HVLVALAQP
-543 FGVGGITLNPSV
+543 FSVGGITLNPSV

-608 EAALRDALEGRA
+608 EAALRDALEAKA

-629 GLRNGSLYGVEALAR
+629 GLKNGQLYGVEALAR
-644 WRHPTLGEISPARF
+644 WRHPTLGDISPARF

-675 LREACSQLATWRHN
+675 VHEACSQLAVWRAK

-701 ATNFHNLNLPRMI
+701 ATNFHNLNLPRLI
-714 AATLAEFGLA
+714 EATLAEFGLA
-724 PGDLMLEITEGV
+724 AADLMLEITEGV

-810 LSLPVVAEGIE
+810 LSLPVVAEGVE

-830 EQGCAVGTSGS
+830 EQGCA
-841 LNARAGRVPPLCR
+841 AGQGFLFSPPLP
-854 SRQAAP
+854 AAD
-860 LGARGPAP
+860 LEEWLRGRP
-868 LHAFPTGCQSR
+868 
-879 QFVPI
+879 